1 MPVLGVTFSL
11 GLFVEYSP
19 VVLGYIHV
27 CVNGL
32 TVSIILA
39 RIIFSFYVRHI
50 FHRIAP
56 QRFATL

>member
-1 MPVLGVTFSL
+1 MFYSSSIKAFLVLMPVLGVTFSL

-32 TVSIILA
+32 TVNYILTK
-39 RIIFSFYVRHI
+39 IMQQHLS
-50 FHRIAP
+50 
-56 QRFATL
+56 